1 MPELLWNQPYPSQ
14 RSPVLA
20 KNVVAT
26 SQPLAAQAGVEI
38 MRAGGN
44 AVDAA
49 VATAAV
55 MAVVEPGSNGLGAD
69 NFAMVW
75 HKGKLYGLNG
85 SGRAPIAVTAESFG
99 NKPSM
104 PGMGWGPVTVP
115 GAVSGWVAL

>member
-38 MRAGGN
+38 LRAGGN

-55 MAVVEPGSNGLGAD
+55 MAIVEPGSNGLGAD
-69 NFAMVW
+69 NFALVW
-75 HKGKLYGLNG
+75 HEGKLYGLNA
-85 SGRAPIAVTAESFG
+85 SGRAPKGATVEQCG
-99 NKPSM
+99 KKRVMPSL
-104 PGMGWGPVTVP
+104 GWGP
-115 GAVSGWVAL
+115 